1 MYLFYFMNSY
11 ILNSSRS
18 SSRSLLTEAA
28 VYHSTSGPFY
38 LIRTSKLAK
47 TLDYYTEGNVKNTN
61 KSGATNDCDER
72 LELLFFALF
81 FGLIS
86 HSMNFKAHRIFWWS

>member
-18 SSRSLLTEAA
+18 STRSLLTEAA

-38 LIRTSKLAK
+38 LIMTTKRAK
-47 TLDYYTEGNVKNTN
+47 ALDYYTEGNVKNTN

-72 LELLFFALF
+72 LEL
-81 FGLIS
+81 
-86 HSMNFKAHRIFWWS
+86 